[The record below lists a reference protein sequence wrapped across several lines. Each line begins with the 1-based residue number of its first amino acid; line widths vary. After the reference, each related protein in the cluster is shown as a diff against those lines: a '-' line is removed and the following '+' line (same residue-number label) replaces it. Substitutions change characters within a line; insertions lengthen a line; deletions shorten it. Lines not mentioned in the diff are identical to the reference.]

1 MAWAATVAMVV
12 ATACGSDAKTST
24 PTTTP
29 ATPAALPAGAQR
41 AVVVA
46 GGNDANLRVRLS
58 DAGEDVSVALIGVE
72 WPGGGECFAAESDAF
87 AAEALP
93 VGATVHL
100 LADVQDASADGV
112 LQRYAWDS
120 TGEFYN
126 AKALRQGFAKAAPT
140 APNERFRVE
149 LFDAEFDAKGAGR
162 GVWGCPGEAS
172 PTPTTGPQTG
182 GTTPATRPP
191 PSTPATTVA
200 PPATTLPDP
209 APIGRGVGRGQSF
222 SIDVGETVHVTGEGL
237 RVSYQGVI
245 QDSRCPSGVQCVVAG
260 NAIVAVS
267 LFKTG
272 SSPASLTLNTDGPRT
287 AQYLNYTIEL
297 VGLGPGGSSPATLK
311 VS

>member
-1 MAWAATVAMVV
+1 MIL
-12 ATACGSDAKTST
+12 ATACSSDGGSSST
-24 PTTTP
+24 ATTTP
-29 ATPAALPAGAQR
+29 STPAAVPAGSHR

-46 GGNDANLRVRLS
+46 GGDAANLKVRFV
-58 DAGEDVSVALIGVE
+58 DADTDVPVALIGVE
-72 WPGGGECFAAESDAF
+72 WPGPGACFAAESDAF

-100 LADVQDASADGV
+100 LADVQDASPDGV
-112 LQRYAWDS
+112 LQRYAWD
-120 TGEFYN
+120 GAGVFYN

-140 APNERFRVE
+140 APNDKYRVE
-149 LFDAEFDAKGAGR
+149 LFDAEFEAKGAGR

-172 PTPTTGPQTG
+172 PAPTTAKPNG

-191 PSTPATTVA
+191 PSTPGTTVA

-222 SIDVGETVHVTGEGL
+222 SIDVGETVNVTGEGL

-260 NAIVAVS
+260 NAIIAVS
-267 LFKTG
+267 VSKTG
-272 SSPASLTLNTDGPRT
+272 SSPATLTLNTDGPLT

-297 VGLGPGGSSPATLK
+297 VGLGPAGRRRPR
-311 VS
+311 